1 MSYRCNRQYPC
12 KHFTVEYEVFP
23 GYGGDTEV
31 SNAQWRCM
39 KRDDE
44 RCVPNCKDYERR
56 ERR

>member
-56 ERR
+56 